1 MSKQRV
7 ALFIRNGLVGH
18 EGLGILIPRMITMGF
33 DPVIFNTGEEP
44 SSKSNIPELAD
55 LGFYETTLFRDVV
68 CPYLDENLPL
78 LDSNAQPIEN
88 LQYSLQQLVQLYGLE
103 YHDVLDVNDSS
114 FINDIIENDKLVG
127 SVSVRIL
134 QIFKPETIAVLE
146 EKGFL
151 WNLHTGALPEYK
163 GVHIPYRCIENGETE
178 YGWTLHYIEKGI
190 DTGDIIAVDAL
201 PLDYNKPVLD
211 SYLDM
216 VEKGV
221 NLITREL
228 KSYKESGLLPKAKS
242 QTDKEKQSYYTYP
255 TAKEMAKY
263 DAMGIR
269 FVDVSKIADM
279 YVSRFS
285 LPNTTHAQQLR
296 MHVIEAI
303 GGWERGKDYTFGE
316 PIIEG
321 QSNDLSFG

>member
-1 MSKQRV
+1 MNKQQI
-7 ALFIRNGLVGH
+7 ALIVGDGLIGH
-18 EGLGILIPRMITMGF
+18 DGLNRLIPRMLQIGLQ
-33 DPVIFNTGEEP
+33 PVIYNAHNTVTKKG
-44 SSKSNIPELAD
+44 SIAELD
-55 LGFYETTLFRDVV
+55 DIKFYGTSLLQDVV
-68 CPYLDENLPL
+68 LPYLDEKPPL
-78 LDSNAQPIEN
+78 LNNDGTLIEG
-88 LQYSLQQLVQLYGLE
+88 LQYSLQHLVQLYDLE
-103 YHDVLDVNDSS
+103 YHDIPDVNNQD
-114 FINDIIENDKLVG
+114 FIENIIADDYLVG
-127 SVSVRIL
+127 SISFRMY

-163 GVHIPYRCIENGETE
+163 GVHIPYRCIENGEAE

-190 DTGDIIAVDAL
+190 DTGDIIAVDTL
-201 PLDYNKPVLD
+201 PLDYNKPILD

-228 KSYKESGLLPKAKS
+228 KSYKESGLLPKAKP
-242 QTDKEKQSYYTYP
+242 QTDQEKQSYYTYP
-255 TAKEMAKY
+255 TAREMAKY

-269 FVDVSKIADM
+269 FVDVSKVVDM

-296 MHVIEAI
+296 MRAIEAI
-303 GGWERGKDYTFGE
+303 GGWEQDKDYTSGE
-316 PIIEG
+316 PIIEY
-321 QSNDLSFG
+321 QSDDLSFG